1 MRGFRF
7 VLASNRAVTPKE
19 APVWARRDGADW
31 LLELHVQPGAKVTA
45 AVGEHGGRLKLKIA
59 APPVDNKANAHL
71 LAWLA
76 AQLGVPKSAV
86 RLVRG
91 EASRQKTVAVRGV
104 ECPWLEIEKNRK
116 T

>member
-1 MRGFRF
+1 M
-7 VLASNRAVTPKE
+7 LPSEQP
-19 APVWARRDGADW
+19 PVWARRDGAGW
-31 LLELHVQPGAKVTA
+31 LLDLHVQPGAKATA

-59 APPVDNKANAHL
+59 APAVDNKANAHL

-91 EASRQKTVAVRGV
+91 EASRQKTVAVSGV
-104 ECPWLEIEKNRK
+104 ETPWLDIGKNSK

>member
-1 MRGFRF
+1 LLPSER
-7 VLASNRAVTPKE
+7 P
-19 APVWARRDGADW
+19 PVWARRDGAGW
-31 LLELHVQPGAKVTA
+31 LLDLHVQPGAKITA

-59 APPVDNKANAHL
+59 APAVDNKANAHL

-91 EASRQKTVAVRGV
+91 DTSRQKTVAVSGV
-104 ECPWLEIEKNRK
+104 ETPWLDIGKNSK

>member
-1 MRGFRF
+1 M
-7 VLASNRAVTPKE
+7 NRNAP
-19 APVWARRDGADW
+19 PVWARRDGADW
-31 LLELHVQPGAKVTA
+31 LLDLHVQPGAKTTA

-91 EASRQKTVAVRGV
+91 ETSRQKTVAVSGV
-104 ECPWLEIEKNRK
+104 EDPWRVIDNN
-116 T
+116 

>member
-1 MRGFRF
+1 MARSDS
-7 VLASNRAVTPKE
+7 VAAP
-19 APVWARRDGADW
+19 PVWARRDGADW
-31 LLELHVQPGAKVTA
+31 LLDLHVQPGAKRTA

-91 EASRQKTVAVRGV
+91 EASRQKTVAVSGV
-104 ECPWLEIEKNRK
+104 EAPWRVIENNSKS
-116 T
+116 

>member
-1 MRGFRF
+1 
-7 VLASNRAVTPKE
+7 V
-19 APVWARRDGADW
+19 RRDGSGW
-31 LLELHVQPGAKVTA
+31 LLELHVQPGAKTTA

-76 AQLGVPKSAV
+76 AQLGVPRSAV

-91 EASRQKTVAVRGV
+91 ETSRQKSVLVSGV
-104 ECPWLEIEKNRK
+104 DAPWLDIEKNIQ

>member
-1 MRGFRF
+1 M
-7 VLASNRAVTPKE
+7 APSEP
-19 APVWARRDGADW
+19 PVWARRDGADW
-31 LLELHVQPGAKVTA
+31 LLELHVQPGARITA

-91 EASRQKTVAVRGV
+91 ETSRQKTVAVCGV
-104 ECPWLEIEKNRK
+104 DTPWRDIENNSK

>member
-1 MRGFRF
+1 MLPSER
-7 VLASNRAVTPKE
+7 P
-19 APVWARRDGADW
+19 PVWARRDGAGW
-31 LLELHVQPGAKVTA
+31 LLDLHVQPGAKASA

-59 APPVDNKANAHL
+59 APAVDNKANAHL

-91 EASRQKTVAVRGV
+91 DTSRQKTVAVSGV
-104 ECPWLEIEKNRK
+104 ETPWLDIGKNSK

>member
-1 MRGFRF
+1 VNG
-7 VLASNRAVTPKE
+7 P
-19 APVWARRDGADW
+19 PVWAHRDGTDW
-31 LLELHVQPGAKVTA
+31 LLDLHVQPGAKLTA

-76 AQLGVPKSAV
+76 AQLGVPKSKV
-86 RLVRG
+86 RLMRG
-91 EASRQKTVAVRGV
+91 ETSRQKTVAVSGV
-104 ECPWLEIEKNRK
+104 ETPWLDIGKISK

>member
-1 MRGFRF
+1 M
-7 VLASNRAVTPKE
+7 AHSDP
-19 APVWARRDGADW
+19 PVWVHRDGPDW
-31 LLELHVQPGAKVTA
+31 LLELHVQPGAKLTV
-45 AVGEHGGRLKLKIA
+45 VIGEHGGRLKLKIA
-59 APPVDNKANAHL
+59 APAVDNKANVHL

-91 EASRQKTVAVRGV
+91 VTSRQKTVAVCGV
-104 ECPWLEIEKNRK
+104 ETPWLDIEKNSK

>member
-1 MRGFRF
+1 M
-7 VLASNRAVTPKE
+7 APSEK
-19 APVWARRDGADW
+19 PVWARRDGADW
-31 LLELHVQPGAKVTA
+31 LLDLHVQPGAKTTE

-91 EASRQKTVAVRGV
+91 ETSRQKTVAVSGV
-104 ECPWLEIEKNRK
+104 EAPWLVIENNSK

>member
-1 MRGFRF
+1 
-7 VLASNRAVTPKE
+7 
-19 APVWARRDGADW
+19 
-31 LLELHVQPGAKVTA
+31 LLELHIQPGAKVTL

-76 AQLGVPKSAV
+76 DRLGVAKASV
-86 RLVRG
+86 ILERG
-91 EASRQKTVAVRGV
+91 DASRQKTVAVRGV
-104 ECPWLEIEKNRK
+104 ERPWLELAKQ

>member
-1 MRGFRF
+1 
-7 VLASNRAVTPKE
+7 LARSE
-19 APVWARRDGADW
+19 GEQAPVWARRDGAGW
-31 LLELHVQPGAKVTA
+31 LLDLHVQPGAKRTA

-71 LAWLA
+71 LPWLA

-91 EASRQKTVAVRGV
+91 ESSRQKTVAVCGV
-104 ECPWLEIEKNRK
+104 DAPWREIGKNSQ

>member
-1 MRGFRF
+1 MPPSER
-7 VLASNRAVTPKE
+7 P
-19 APVWARRDGADW
+19 PVWARRDGAGW

-59 APPVDNKANAHL
+59 APAVDNKANAHL

-91 EASRQKTVAVRGV
+91 ETSRQKTVVVSGH
-104 ECPWLEIEKNRK
+104 ETPWLDIGKNSK

>member
-1 MRGFRF
+1 
-7 VLASNRAVTPKE
+7 LARSE
-19 APVWARRDGADW
+19 GEQAPVWARRDGAGW
-31 LLELHVQPGAKVTA
+31 LLDLHVQPGAKRTA

-91 EASRQKTVAVRGV
+91 ESSRQKTVAVCGV
-104 ECPWLEIEKNRK
+104 EAPWREIGKNRQ

>member
-1 MRGFRF
+1 M
-7 VLASNRAVTPKE
+7 L
-19 APVWARRDGADW
+19 D
-31 LLELHVQPGAKVTA
+31 LHVQPGAKVTA
-45 AVGEHGGRLKLKIA
+45 VAGEHGGRLKLKIA

-71 LAWLA
+71 LSWLA

-91 EASRQKTVAVRGV
+91 EASRQKTIAVRGIDR
-104 ECPWLEIEKNRK
+104 PWLVIENNRK

>member
-1 MRGFRF
+1 M
-7 VLASNRAVTPKE
+7 VLSDNP
-19 APVWARRDGADW
+19 PVWARQDDADW

-45 AVGEHGGRLKLKIA
+45 VAGEHDGRLKLKIA

-71 LAWLA
+71 LSWLA

-104 ECPWLEIEKNRK
+104 ERPWIEIENNRK

>member
-1 MRGFRF
+1 MSRSEREHPP
-7 VLASNRAVTPKE
+7 A
-19 APVWARRDGADW
+19 WARRNGADW
-31 LLELHVQPGAKVTA
+31 LLDLHVQPGARVTA

-76 AQLGVPKSAV
+76 AQLGLPKSAV

-91 EASRQKTVAVRGV
+91 ETSRQKTVAVRGADA
-104 ECPWLEIEKNRK
+104 PWRDIETNSQ

>member
-1 MRGFRF
+1 MLPSER
-7 VLASNRAVTPKE
+7 P
-19 APVWARRDGADW
+19 PVWTRRDGAGW

-45 AVGEHGGRLKLKIA
+45 AVGEHGGRLKLKIS
-59 APPVDNKANAHL
+59 APAVDNKANAHL

-76 AQLGVPKSAV
+76 VQLGVPKSAV

-91 EASRQKTVAVRGV
+91 ETSRQKTVAVSGH
-104 ECPWLEIEKNRK
+104 ETPWFDIGKNSK

>member
-1 MRGFRF
+1 MARSEREP
-7 VLASNRAVTPKE
+7 TP
-19 APVWARRDGADW
+19 PVWAHRHGSDW
-31 LLELHVQPGAKVTA
+31 LLELHVQPGAKTTA
-45 AVGEHGGRLKLKIA
+45 PAGEHGGRLKLKIS
-59 APPVDNKANAHL
+59 APPVDNKANVHL

-91 EASRQKTVAVRGV
+91 ESSRQKTVAVSGV
-104 ECPWLEIEKNRK
+104 ETPWLDIENDRK

>member
-1 MRGFRF
+1 L
-7 VLASNRAVTPKE
+7 VLSDN
-19 APVWARRDGADW
+19 APVWARQDGTDW

-45 AVGEHGGRLKLKIA
+45 AAGEHGGRLKLKIA

-91 EASRQKTVAVRGV
+91 ETSRQKTVAVRGV
-104 ECPWLEIEKNRK
+104 EHPWLEIEKNRN

>member
-1 MRGFRF
+1 M
-7 VLASNRAVTPKE
+7 LPSEP
-19 APVWARRDGADW
+19 PVWARRDGAGW

-59 APPVDNKANAHL
+59 APAVDNKANAHL

-76 AQLGVPKSAV
+76 AQLGVAKSAV

-91 EASRQKTVAVRGV
+91 DTSRQKTVAVSGV
-104 ECPWLEIEKNRK
+104 EAPWLDIGKNSK

>member
-1 MRGFRF
+1 L
-7 VLASNRAVTPKE
+7 VPSEP
-19 APVWARRDGADW
+19 PSWARRDGADW
-31 LLELHVQPGAKVTA
+31 LLDLHVQPGAKLTA

-71 LAWLA
+71 LTWLA

-91 EASRQKTVAVRGV
+91 ETSRQKTVAVCGV
-104 ECPWLEIEKNRK
+104 DAPWLDIEKINKR
-116 T
+116 